1 MDFTFKKKYQAIPLQ
16 DKPVY
21 VNAEPEIAKID
32 PQLLFQRFIV
42 AVDSIYEEK
51 FAYDLSSNPSSM
63 FVSSGFFF
71 RSASKSILA
80 DAIWNLGDCNTECT
94 DTVYRYVVD
103 GICIKYFGKV
113 G

>member
-1 MDFTFKKKYQAIPLQ
+1 MLDFTFKKKYQAIPLQ

-51 FAYDLSSNPSSM
+51 FAYELSSNPSSM
-63 FVSSGFFF
+63 FVSSGFF
-71 RSASKSILA
+71 LGQHQ
-80 DAIWNLGDCNTECT
+80 NL
-94 DTVYRYVVD
+94 
-103 GICIKYFGKV
+103 F
-113 G
+113 